1 MKYETESHLPNELSK
16 FDLKKCKALI
26 KEGGAVDFAS
36 AERQLGLA
44 KAVAV
49 VRSGGGIV
57 AVGVIKYP
65 RPRYASGISMKSG
78 YAFDKNMLEL
88 GYVARDPSHRGQSL
102 SEKVVSSLLSALP
115 DTPLFAT
122 TSNEKMIETLKGA
135 GFVQRGKKWQGARKN
150 QLSLWVKEIA
160 VK

>member
-1 MKYETESHLPNELSK
+1 MKYEAKCHLPSELSK
-16 FDLKKCKALI
+16 LELKKCNALI

-36 AERQLGLA
+36 AQRQLELA

-57 AVGVIKYP
+57 AVGVIKHP

-78 YAFDKNMLEL
+78 YAFDKNILEL

-102 SEKVVSSLLSALP
+102 SEKVVSSLLSALS

-122 TSNEKMIETLKGA
+122 ASNEKMIETLKDA
-135 GFVQRGKKWQGARKN
+135 GFVQRGKEGQGARKN
-150 QLSLWVKEIA
+150 QLSLWVKE
-160 VK
+160 